1 MRPPNAPPGLRYHL
15 GPGLRG
21 IAPAFIRAG
30 VRFAISLDCCAK
42 YSCQQEVAPHVTPRI
57 HIKRPRGAKE
67 HAAALRTL
75 RPGPPVLG
83 APAVGGPGGS
93 RRLSCI
99 PDVPTGPRRALGSA
113 SWALPSPTPAVGGRN
128 TGQTPPNPFYQSI
141 PKSKIH
147 SEWLLI
153 QWFGKLETSAPDWLT
168 ACSTLK
174 RRQPLA
180 NSRIMPGKLKRS
192 VVSPNHL
199 HPCFLG
205 SSRCSI
211 EGAIQ
216 ACFLLWFQLDKN
228 RCSGFVPVHKVTR
241 PSM

>member
-1 MRPPNAPPGLRYHL
+1 MRPPNAPPGLRHHL

-30 VRFAISLDCCAK
+30 VRFAISLDCCAG
-42 YSCQQEVAPHVTPRI
+42 YPCQREVAPHVTPRI

-99 PDVPTGPRRALGSA
+99 PDVPTGPRRAPGPA

-141 PKSKIH
+141 LKYISPYLTIATFNLPIQTVLSYIQSTISAAPLIH
-147 SEWLLI
+147 EILVSNLATEI
-153 QWFGKLETSAPDWLT
+153 GDAYISRTENPGR
-168 ACSTLK
+168 K
-174 RRQPLA
+174 REA
-180 NSRIMPGKLKRS
+180 M
-192 VVSPNHL
+192 
-199 HPCFLG
+199 
-205 SSRCSI
+205 
-211 EGAIQ
+211 
-216 ACFLLWFQLDKN
+216 
-228 RCSGFVPVHKVTR
+228 
-241 PSM
+241 

>member
-1 MRPPNAPPGLRYHL
+1 MRPPNAPPGLRHHL

-30 VRFAISLDCCAK
+30 VRFAISLDCCAE
-42 YSCQQEVAPHVTPRI
+42 YPCQREVAPHVTPRI

-141 PKSKIH
+141 LKYMSPY
-147 SEWLLI
+147 
-153 QWFGKLETSAPDWLT
+153 LT
-168 ACSTLK
+168 IATFNL
-174 RRQPLA
+174 P
-180 NSRIMPGKLKRS
+180 
-192 VVSPNHL
+192 
-199 HPCFLG
+199 
-205 SSRCSI
+205 
-211 EGAIQ
+211 IQ
-216 ACFLLWFQLDKN
+216 AVLSYIQSTISGSPTDTRDSCEQFGHGNRGCLYIKN
-228 RCSGFVPVHKVTR
+228 REPRKKKGSNVTV
-241 PSM
+241 